1 MGDRLV
7 AASPT
12 LEVPILNSAIVPGVE
27 TGKGFLDCYTG
38 PKLYFVPS
46 TDLLDVGF
54 FHGRQTLGELMAA
67 VRQAREQPQEAVKQ
81 RLLTILNL
89 LRSKGLVYEQP
100 LR

>member
-1 MGDRLV
+1 MRM
-7 AASPT
+7 
-12 LEVPILNSAIVPGVE
+12 NSTYLLCKGVQVRPE
-27 TGKGFLDCYTG
+27 KFGLLFYCYTG

-54 FHGRQTLGELMAA
+54 FQGRQTLGELMAA